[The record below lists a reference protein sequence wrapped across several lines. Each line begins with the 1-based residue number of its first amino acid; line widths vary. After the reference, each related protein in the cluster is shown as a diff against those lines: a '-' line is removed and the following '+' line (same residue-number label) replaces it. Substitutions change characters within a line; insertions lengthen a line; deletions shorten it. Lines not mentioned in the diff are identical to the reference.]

1 MKNGLRVAFAALFA
15 LQLSGCMTFEGPD
28 HKYVLTQEG
37 FKEVAKDKPKEEEA
51 ATEQSQPVQAKNV
64 TTSSSSFDKSPNNMK
79 GAWGMAY
86 RGGRGREPNPMSGF
100 QVAYPR
106 DIDSTYVRLKKEF
119 GFLSLDDLNHNEL
132 YRDTAA
138 TNVVLHMR
146 YEATPGVHYKM
157 RNWVEHSYG
166 NEEPY
171 NTIQIELS
179 KEGNDK
185 VLIVVSYYSGNTHD
199 SQGYEASL
207 LNRIKQALQ

>member
-1 MKNGLRVAFAALFA
+1 MNNSLRMAFATLFA

-37 FKEVAKDKPKEEEA
+37 FKEVAKDKPKEEGVVAERN
-51 ATEQSQPVQAKNV
+51 QSVQAQK
-64 TTSSSSFDKSPNNMK
+64 TTSSSDSVEKSPNNAN
-79 GAWGMAY
+79 GAYGWLNSKI
-86 RGGRGREPNPMSGF
+86 REPSPMNGF
-100 QVAYPR
+100 QFTYSK
-106 DIDSTYVRLKKEF
+106 DIDSTYVRLKREF
-119 GFLSLDDLNHNEL
+119 GFLSLDDLKHNDLLKGVVEEKG
-132 YRDTAA
+132 
-138 TNVVLHMR
+138 VLHLR
-146 YEATPGVHYKM
+146 YEATPGVYYKM

-185 VLIVVSYYSGNTHD
+185 VLIVVSYYSGSTHD

-207 LNRIKQALQ
+207 RSRIEQALR